1 MDICKPYNSWLP
13 FQVEGWWLNIY
24 QHTTAYNEKA
34 SEMALFLV
42 TFLFF
47 LPFQGH
53 WKSCG
58 IAGLFSFSLSSVAA
72 FNIVP
77 HQGD

>member
-1 MDICKPYNSWLP
+1 
-13 FQVEGWWLNIY
+13 
-24 QHTTAYNEKA
+24 
-34 SEMALFLV
+34 MALFLV

-53 WKSCG
+53 WKSCA
-58 IAGLFSFSLSSVAA
+58 IAGLFSFSLSSAAA